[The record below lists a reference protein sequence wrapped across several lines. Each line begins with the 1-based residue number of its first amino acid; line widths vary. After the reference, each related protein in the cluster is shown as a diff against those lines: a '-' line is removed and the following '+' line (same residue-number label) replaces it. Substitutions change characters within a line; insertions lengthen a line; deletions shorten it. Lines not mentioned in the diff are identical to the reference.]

1 MRRYI
6 GMRYTIRT
14 FAVNIFHF
22 EPRTVS
28 SPLCQ
33 NLYPK
38 RDREQTS
45 QSDELNFPQGN
56 TSNDSPVQH

>member
-14 FAVNIFHF
+14 FVVNIFHF

-28 SPLCQ
+28 SLLCQ

-38 RDREQTS
+38 LRPRTN
-45 QSDELNFPQGN
+45 LAKP
-56 TSNDSPVQH
+56 

>member
-14 FAVNIFHF
+14 FVVNIFHF
-22 EPRTVS
+22 EPHTVS
-28 SPLCQ
+28 SPLWQ

-38 RDREQTS
+38 RRPRTNLAKRRTKFSSGKYQCK
-45 QSDELNFPQGN
+45 
-56 TSNDSPVQH
+56 